1 MKTKNIIYFLLMF
14 LPLLISFF
22 ALPFLPEQIPAHYNF
37 EGEVD
42 RFGSKYETLIFP
54 VCTILMGVFM
64 LWMAKIGAKESEKNG
79 KIVFFTG
86 MGISVWFTAMHCYS
100 LFMDFKNAANLNDFE
115 FDINQI
121 FCILLGAGMVVMGCF
136 MPELKNNSLI
146 GLRTSWSMKNDI
158 TWEKSQRFGGI
169 SFIVTGIL
177 TALTGAVFEGLT
189 AMLAAMG
196 LILADTIICV
206 IYSYKIAKK
215 Y

>member
-1 MKTKNIIYFLLMF
+1 MKKAIYFLLMF
-14 LPLLISFF
+14 LPLLITFC
-22 ALPFLPEQIPAHYNF
+22 ALPFLPEQVPAHYNF

-64 LWMAKIGAKESEKNG
+64 LWMAKIGEKESEKNG
-79 KIVFFTG
+79 KTVFYTG
-86 MGISVWFTAMHCYS
+86 MGISVWFTVMHCYT
-100 LFMDFKNAANLNDFE
+100 LFMDFKNAANLYDFE

-121 FCILLGAGMVVMGCF
+121 FCVLLGAGMVIMGCF
-136 MPELKNNSLI
+136 MPKLKNNSLI

-169 SFIVTGIL
+169 SFVVIGVL
-177 TALTGAVFEGLT
+177 TALAGVLLESY
-189 AMLAAMG
+189 AAMFVALG
-196 LILADTIICV
+196 LIIIDAIICV

>member
-14 LPLLISFF
+14 LPLLISIF

-54 VCTILMGVFM
+54 VCTILMGFFM

-79 KIVFFTG
+79 KIFFCTG
-86 MGISVWFTAMHCYS
+86 MGISVWFTAMHCYF
-100 LFMDFKNAANLNDFE
+100 LFMDFKNASNLNDFE

-121 FCILLGAGMVVMGCF
+121 FCILLGAGMVIMGCF
-136 MPELKNNSLI
+136 MPKLKNNSLI

-169 SFIVTGIL
+169 SFIATGIL
-177 TALTGAVFEGLT
+177 TALAGAVFKGLT